1 MEKAGTMG
9 RVEGK
14 ITIVTGGA
22 NGIGR
27 AVCRRFIEEGA
38 TVVVADM
45 NVAAGKALAAELGD
59 KAAFVELDVR
69 DEAGWQ
75 SMMEGVLARHGRVD
89 VLVNNAGIL
98 ATTLYQSI
106 DDIGLDEW
114 QAVMTVNAQGVFLG
128 CRAGVKAMKPGG
140 GGAIVNL
147 SSIAGLVAT
156 PGIVAYGASKGAVR
170 QMTKSVAIDCARK
183 GYGIRVNSVHPG
195 LIDTDMGTESMSM
208 GGADPVENRK
218 KRVSATPMGETGEP
232 LDIAN
237 GILFLASDE
246 AKHMTGAELVIDG
259 GLTAV

>member
-1 MEKAGTMG
+1 MA
-9 RVEGK
+9 RLEGK
-14 ITIVTGGA
+14 IAIVTGGA

-27 AVCRRFIEEGA
+27 AVCQRFTEEGA
-38 TVVVADM
+38 TVIVADV
-45 NVAAGKALAAELGD
+45 NVEGGKSLAVTLGG
-59 KAAFVELDVR
+59 ASEFVELDVR
-69 DEAGWQ
+69 DEDAWQ
-75 SMMEGVLARHGRVD
+75 ALMDGVLARHGRLD

-98 ATTLYQSI
+98 ATTQFQSI
-106 DDIGLDEW
+106 DDIELDEW
-114 QAVMTVNAQGVFLG
+114 TAVQTVNAQGVFLG
-128 CRAGVKAMKPGG
+128 CRAGVRAMKQGG

-170 QMTKSVAIDCARK
+170 QMTKSIAIDCARK
-183 GYGIRVNSVHPG
+183 GYGIRCNSIHPG

-218 KRVSATPMGETGEP
+218 KRIGATPMGETGEP

>member
-1 MEKAGTMG
+1 MG

-14 ITIVTGGA
+14 IAIVTGGA

-27 AVCRRFIEEGA
+27 AVCQRFTEEGA

-45 NVAAGKALAAELGD
+45 NAEAGQALATELGGN
-59 KAAFVELDVR
+59 AEFVALDVR
-69 DEAGWQ
+69 DEAGWR
-75 SMMEGVLARHGRVD
+75 SMIDGVLSRHGRLD

-98 ATTLYQSI
+98 ATTLHQSI

-114 QAVMTVNAQGVFLG
+114 DAVQAVNAKGVFLG

-140 GGAIVNL
+140 GGSIVNL
-147 SSIAGLVAT
+147 SSIAGIIGT
-156 PGIVAYGASKGAVR
+156 PQIVAYGASKGAVR
-170 QMTKSVAIDCARK
+170 QMTKSIAIDCARK
-183 GYGIRVNSVHPG
+183 GYKIRVNSVHPG
-195 LIDTDMGTESMSM
+195 LIDTNMGTESMSM
-208 GGADPVENRK
+208 GGGDPAENLK
-218 KRVSATPMGETGEP
+218 KRVGATPMGERGEP

-259 GLTAV
+259 GLTAI